1 MAFTKLGTPV
11 DFMNRKQLIFR
22 AEQLGLA
29 YDLSTTNAAL
39 ITAIKA
45 A

>member
-1 MAFTKLGTPV
+1 MAYQKMGTPV
-11 DFMNRKQLIFR
+11 DFMNRKQLVFR
-22 AEQLGLA
+22 CRQLGLA
-29 YDLSTTNAAL
+29 VDLSKTNAQL

>member
-1 MAFTKLGTPV
+1 MAYTTMGSPV
-11 DFMNRKQLIFR
+11 DFMNRRQLKFR
-22 AEQLGLA
+22 MRQLGLA
-29 YDLSTTNAAL
+29 YDNSTTNAAM

>member
-1 MAFTKLGTPV
+1 MAYQKLGTPV
-11 DFMNRKQLIFR
+11 DFMNRKQLEFR
-22 AEQLGLA
+22 ARQLGLA
-29 YDLSTTNAAL
+29 FNLSTTSAAL